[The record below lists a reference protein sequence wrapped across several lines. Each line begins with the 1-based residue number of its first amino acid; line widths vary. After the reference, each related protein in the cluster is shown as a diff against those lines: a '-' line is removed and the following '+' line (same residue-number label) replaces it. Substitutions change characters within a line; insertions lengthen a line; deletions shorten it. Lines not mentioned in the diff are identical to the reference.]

1 MESPF
6 ASKLGTNFIPSDEEA
21 VEIKKFLG
29 KYTPKL
35 AQISSELARVKA
47 LYVELETQYKQLADD
62 MDAHRKLLSLP
73 RRNLLPTDVLQEI
86 FLSCLSISHESIIT
100 NKEAP
105 ILLTQVCA
113 GWRRIALDT
122 PLLWASI
129 HIPIPSIDAP
139 FPEAAGED
147 SSYDLATDLRMTN
160 RLTAVRE
167 WLSRSKDCPLSF
179 TFGSDV
185 IGPNKHCDE
194 AISLLLLQSTRW
206 RRVSVYAPKYYVA
219 MFMAVNARLTPLLE
233 SIVIREIPSGNW
245 GPPEATNSPSQLSL
259 FENSNLCIL
268 KVSYLDHDVASL
280 PVRWAALSHLSLY
293 CNVGPVE
300 VPQIFDLLKCCTRL
314 VSFELAAPF
323 TPITAASSNQENFHL
338 PTNTVVSLPFL
349 EKFSFVHHTEAV
361 YPDIFDSMELPALR
375 EIDYHWPHRPNAQPP
390 LLSLLRKQGHTIA
403 TLTTNI
409 ELFSEENFKSCL
421 RCCPHLKKL
430 VITEVR
436 LVPILTGDL
445 NTRTTDI
452 GLLESLSSP
461 SSSGEYLCPELEVLD
476 SFIRTASSDQDVL
489 DFLARKQT
497 GTLPELSRMKSLG
510 LLFGREQ
517 QQPMA
522 EFVRPYIE
530 GGLDLVLSYQTRHD
544 RGMSVYDLMPLD
556 PSNFR
561 PMRYQALPPPP
572 ALPPFF

>member
-47 LYVELETQYKQLADD
+47 LYEELENQYKQLADD
-62 MDAHRKLLSLP
+62 MDAHRRLLSLL
-73 RRNLLPTDVLQEI
+73 RRDLLPADVLQEI
-86 FLSCLSISHESIIT
+86 FLSCLPTTHDSIVT
-100 NKEAP
+100 KKEAP
-105 ILLTQVCA
+105 ILLTQVCG

-147 SSYDLATDLRMTN
+147 SSYELATDLRMTN
-160 RLTAVRE
+160 RLTAIRE

-206 RRVSVYAPKYYVA
+206 RRVSVYAPQYYVA
-219 MFMAVNARLTPLLE
+219 MFMAVNAPLTPLLE

-245 GPPEATNSPSQLSL
+245 PLETTDSPSQLSL
-259 FENSNLCIL
+259 FKKSSLRTL
-268 KVSYLDHDVASL
+268 KVSHLEHDIASL

-293 CNVGPVE
+293 YNVGPVE

-323 TPITAASSNQENFHL
+323 IPITAASSNQANFYPH
-338 PTNTVVSLPFL
+338 TNTVVSLPFL
-349 EKFSFVHHTEAV
+349 EKFSLAHHIETV

-375 EIDYHWPHRPNAQPP
+375 EIDYHWPHRPSAQPP

-409 ELFSEENFKSCL
+409 ELFSGENFRSCL

-430 VITEVR
+430 VINEVR
-436 LVPILTGDL
+436 LVPVMTDDE

-476 SFIRTASSDQDVL
+476 SFVRTTSSEQDVL

-497 GTLPELSRMKSLG
+497 GTSPELSRMKSLG
-510 LLFGREQ
+510 LSFGREQ
-517 QQPMA
+517 KQPMA

-530 GGLDLVLSYQTRHD
+530 GGLDLVLSYQTRAD
-544 RGMSVYDLMPLD
+544 TGMSMYDLMPQD

-561 PMRYQALPPPP
+561 PMRYQSLPPPP